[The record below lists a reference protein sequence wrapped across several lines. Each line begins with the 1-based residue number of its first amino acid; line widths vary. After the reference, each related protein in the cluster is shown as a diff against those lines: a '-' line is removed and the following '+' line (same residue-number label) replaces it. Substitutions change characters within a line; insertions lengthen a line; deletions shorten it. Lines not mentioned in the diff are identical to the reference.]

1 MKISVSDPNKADRKM
16 KHDALSEQLAWQ
28 HALHEEQVL
37 NERTGLFLVAHAMM
51 LGFYASL
58 PARVSAR
65 SFLVFATVGLVMCIL
80 WTILNRRQ
88 VDDLAQA
95 TSTLEK
101 LSPFYRDFLRR
112 RPAKGPF
119 RKWDKPILT
128 WGLPLLVAIVW
139 AVLLLNGTGL
149 LGL

>member
-1 MKISVSDPNKADRKM
+1 MEPIVSDPKEEK
-16 KHDALSEQLAWQ
+16 KVHHDTVGEQLAWQ
-28 HALHEEQVL
+28 HAIHEEQVL
-37 NERTGLFLVAHAMM
+37 NERAGLFLVAQAMM

-58 PARVSAR
+58 PSSVGAR
-65 SFLVFATVGLVMCIL
+65 SLVVLAMVGLAMCAL
-80 WTILNRRQ
+80 WAILNRRQ

-95 TSTLEK
+95 TETLEE
-101 LSPFYRDFLRR
+101 LSPFYCEYLRR

-119 RKWDKPILT
+119 RKWDRPILA

-139 AVLLLNGTGL
+139 TTLLLNGTGI